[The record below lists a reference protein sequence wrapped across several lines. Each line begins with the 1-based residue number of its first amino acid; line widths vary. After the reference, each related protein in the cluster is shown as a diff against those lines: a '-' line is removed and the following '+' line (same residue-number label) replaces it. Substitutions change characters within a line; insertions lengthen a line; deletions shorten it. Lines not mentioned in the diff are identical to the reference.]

1 MGSNQFFL
9 MIIKN
14 VFQSLSHMFTAE
26 FYMACD
32 TLQQK
37 KCTKKVGKVT
47 PRGGGSTDLW
57 GIMTT

>member
-1 MGSNQFFL
+1 
-9 MIIKN
+9 
-14 VFQSLSHMFTAE
+14 MFTAE

-37 KCTKKVGKVT
+37 KCTKKVGKAT